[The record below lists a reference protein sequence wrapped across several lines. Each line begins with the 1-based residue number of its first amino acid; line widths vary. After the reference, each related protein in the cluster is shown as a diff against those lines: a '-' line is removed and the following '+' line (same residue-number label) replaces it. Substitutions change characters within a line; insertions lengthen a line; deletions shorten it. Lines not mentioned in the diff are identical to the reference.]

1 MSALSNL
8 SVAVTELGSRRQAE
22 RRNKFAHMQTST
34 PCPVW
39 HAGCQGCPESAA
51 QAPAQR
57 GGWPAHPQ
65 GHDSLSGGE
74 SCLYDVPHLR

>member
-22 RRNKFAHMQTST
+22 RRSAHRHIST
-34 PCPVW
+34 PYPVW

-74 SCLYDVPHLR
+74 RCLSDVLHLR